1 MKSPSLVSLYSG
13 CGGSAY
19 GFKLAKFDIKYVNDN
34 NPDAVKSL
42 KKNFPKAIPD
52 PANVRNEEKI
62 IKFWE
67 RIEEI
72 DVIEGGFPCQGF
84 SIANSKKPEYDQRNF
99 LYKEMVRVINDK
111 RPKFFVA
118 ENVKGMMSLNNGQFL
133 KDIISDFRDVGY
145 NVEYKLLDM
154 INYGVPQT
162 RKRVIIIGNRI
173 GAENVFPKESH
184 GYEKGL
190 KKPLSTKET
199 IGHLCKVHTREE
211 PLKIKDSNS
220 GKEKT
225 VYNHWAKTKIDDE
238 FWGRKYNVSQFDIC
252 DYLKFWRNK
261 AGYGTK
267 QIDDLFG
274 YAYTAGHWF
283 RKDNNSGS
291 IPNPD
296 DWWKLK
302 DILGFDDKYDK
313 QVTTM
318 IRKKITYE
326 TSLRINNWDEPNDT
340 IIATGSEIHP
350 KSPRRLSIREC
361 AILQTFP
368 DTFKFTGKI
377 DAMHTQIG
385 NAVPV
390 LFAKKVAK
398 CVKEELEKPLSMKP
412 QSSRRKTVN

>member
-1 MKSPSLVSLYSG
+1 MNSPTVVSLFSG
-13 CGGSAY
+13 CGGMDL
-19 GFKLAKFDIKYVNDN
+19 GFKKAGFDILWANDFFKDAVTTYRKN
-34 NPDAVKSL
+34 IGNHIVLGDITQISSDDIPDNPD
-42 KKNFPKAIPD
+42 
-52 PANVRNEEKI
+52 
-62 IKFWE
+62 
-67 RIEEI
+67 
-72 DVIEGGFPCQGF
+72 VILGGFPCQGF

-133 KDIISDFRDVGY
+133 KDIIADFRDVGY